1 MICTLCPRSCGV
13 DRSKTLGYC
22 KMGEEVTAAKAYL
35 HPFEEPPISGTRG
48 SGTVFFSGCNLSCI
62 FCQNAEISHERKGQ
76 KITPERLADIFLS
89 LEQKGAHNINLV
101 TPSHFTF
108 PVLKALDIAKRTLT
122 IPIVFNSSGYE
133 SVSTLKLW
141 DGYVDIYLPDFKYV
155 SPVLSKKYSN
165 APDYFEF
172 ASAAVK
178 EMLRQVGDTEYD
190 SEGLLKKGLI
200 IRHLI
205 LPGCYNDSIEVLR
218 WISSNL
224 SGNFLVSIMSQ
235 YTPNAKV
242 SGTELDRRVSTFE
255 YKKVLNEAQGLGL
268 NGFMQQRESAQ
279 SSFTPDFDY
288 EGIL

>member
-255 YKKVLNEAQGLGL
+255 YKKVLNEAQELGL

-288 EGIL
+288 EGIY

>member
-1 MICTLCPRSCGV
+1 
-13 DRSKTLGYC
+13 
-22 KMGEEVTAAKAYL
+22 MGEKITAAKAYL

-48 SGTVFFSGCNLSCI
+48 SGAVFFSGCNLSCV
-62 FCQNAEISHERKGQ
+62 FCQNEEISHNCKGQ
-76 KITPERLADIFLS
+76 EITPERLADIFLS

-141 DGYVDIYLPDFKYV
+141 EGYVDIYLPDFKYV
-155 SPVLSKKYSN
+155 SSALSKKYSN

-172 ASAAVK
+172 ASSSIL
-178 EMLRQVGDTEYD
+178 EMLRQVGDLEYN
-190 SEGLLKKGLI
+190 SEGILKKGLV

-205 LPGCYNDSIEVLR
+205 LPNCYKDSIEVSR

-224 SGNFLVSIMSQ
+224 SGDFLVSIMSQ

-255 YKKVLNEAQGLGL
+255 YKKVLEEARALNL
-268 NGFMQQRESAQ
+268 NGFMQQRDSAQ

-288 EGIL
+288 EGIF